1 MTLCHFVIY
10 LTLYIPFFFGF
21 HLENYMEIE
30 MKIEVKLLLSEIAI
44 LLFDFNLLV
53 CTVFTSIC
61 ES

>member
-1 MTLCHFVIY
+1 MTNDIMSLCDKFNVVY
-10 LTLYIPFFFGF
+10 SFFFGF

-30 MKIEVKLLLSEIAI
+30 NRSNLFLSEIAI